1 LAVEPLSRLPS
12 VSKLENLYQTMYN
25 YFKHSSKKH
34 LEFQKLVD
42 LVETKSLALGGSLP
56 YVLEK
61 HLRKYGI

>member
-1 LAVEPLSRLPS
+1 
-12 VSKLENLYQTMYN
+12 MYN